1 MFGFEKHQQRTAG
14 KGAAMGRGGFAD
26 YVERRIKELHLT
38 KTAFARRAGISRS
51 ELYKLLS
58 QDVGQARLET
68 LRRLA
73 RAMNMD
79 VLQLVGLLVRPGD
92 AAPLEYIAQKYP
104 GDRIGI
110 FSLLGASARVIASGG
125 GGFRHSWE
133 VKNAGSVRWEGR
145 RVVCVDDRFAM
156 VVNGNGK
163 RSVHLGPRLLPE
175 QREIEL
181 PNLGPGDST
190 MLTVVFATPR
200 HAGTATSRW
209 KVVDREGDF
218 CFPGLGDITC
228 VAHVLDGVANEP

>member
-1 MFGFEKHQQRTAG
+1 MFGFEKHQQRTRG
-14 KGAAMGRGGFAD
+14 KGAEMGREGFVD
-26 YVERRIKELHLT
+26 YMERRIKELHLT

-51 ELYKLLS
+51 ELYKLLN

-79 VLQLVGLLVRPGD
+79 VLQLIGLLVRPGD
-92 AAPLEYIAQKYP
+92 VAPLESIAQKYS

-110 FSLLGASARVIASGG
+110 LGLLGASACVIAGVGG
-125 GGFRHSWE
+125 SFRHSWE

-163 RSVHLGPRLLPE
+163 RPVHLGPRLLPE
-175 QREIEL
+175 RREIEL
-181 PNLGPGDST
+181 PNLDPGDSA
-190 MLTVVFATPR
+190 MLTAVFATPR
-200 HAGTATSRW
+200 RAGTATSRW
-209 KVVDREGDF
+209 KVVDRDGDF
-218 CFPGLGDITC
+218 CFAGLGDITC
-228 VAHVLDGVANEP
+228 VAHVLDGMANEP